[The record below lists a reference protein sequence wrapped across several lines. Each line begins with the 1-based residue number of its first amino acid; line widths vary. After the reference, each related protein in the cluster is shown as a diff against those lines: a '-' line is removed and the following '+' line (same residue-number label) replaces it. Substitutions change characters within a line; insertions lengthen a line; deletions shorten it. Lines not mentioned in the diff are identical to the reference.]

1 MCIKFLYQYLKTITE
16 ISCYVMALNVAQ
28 VREMTSLWLLGN
40 EFTDTLKDVF
50 LTNQLVRMKEHG
62 KNTKFEN
69 PLDN

>member
-1 MCIKFLYQYLKTITE
+1 
-16 ISCYVMALNVAQ
+16 MALNVAH
-28 VREMTSLWLLGN
+28 VGEMTLPWLLGN